1 MFPLGLYNGGPIS
14 FPVLN
19 KNGTF
24 LNFYDVWVGGR
35 KYPVDMAGFAVNVQ
49 HFVEVN
55 FNIVIPGSK
64 VFREGVSRSN
74 FTRSKVYFYTRSK
87 VLITLYQII

>member
-24 LNFYDVWVGGR
+24 LNFYDIWVGGR
-35 KYPVDMAGFAVNVQ
+35 KYPVDMAGFAVNVR

-55 FNIVIPGSK
+55 FNIVIPGINVNFILSK
-64 VFREGVSRSN
+64 CLD
-74 FTRSKVYFYTRSK
+74 TSKPLKLVN
-87 VLITLYQII
+87 